1 MWNVK
6 YDVDPFAEASRSAKP
21 FFIATANID
30 ILALFISAM
39 SCSKC
44 QTYLEAFREGGRP
57 ARVALADYI
66 ARVMT
71 QQVQDSAGSFLPL
84 FIDIVHSYHGYSFF
98 KPGCSDGIASARKPA
113 GGKKPS
119 TGLVPFV
126 LERTDVWCTTNN
138 LLYVTFRVLQHQS
151 HNVSNTECQDVT
163 AEQNSKVH
171 QFLNELRHHVVSSLD
186 KLMEHV
192 SCNVLQHKMREFL
205 PMIGAICFIADGS
218 VLPRKTGASQ
228 LPMKSPPA
236 IPFQAPSS
244 MTNTEPMTRKTI
256 CIPLGLLLAYLPRNH
271 QVELTKNTQDGTV
284 TITGL
289 LIPKGNVYQRLMISL
304 RLTLV
309 TFF

>member
-1 MWNVK
+1 MWNVN

-21 FFIATANID
+21 LFIATANID
-30 ILALFISAM
+30 ILTLFTSSM
-39 SCSKC
+39 SSF
-44 QTYLEAFREGGRP
+44 EAFREGGRP
-57 ARVALADYI
+57 ARVALADYV

-71 QQVQDSAGSFLPL
+71 QQVHDSVGTYLPV
-84 FIDIVHSYHGYSFF
+84 FIDVVHSYHGYPVL
-98 KPGCSDGIASARKPA
+98 KPGCSDGMESARKAA

-126 LERTDVWCTTNN
+126 FERTDVWCTTNN
-138 LLYVTFRVLQHQS
+138 LLYVTFRVQHHQS
-151 HNVSNTECQDVT
+151 HNDNTTEWHDVT
-163 AEQNSKVH
+163 DEQNSKVH
-171 QFLNELRHHVVSSLD
+171 QFLSELRHHVVSSLD

-218 VLPRKTGASQ
+218 ILPRKTGASQ

-244 MTNTEPMTRKTI
+244 VTNTEPMTRKTI
-256 CIPLGLLLAYLPRNH
+256 CISLGLLLSYLPRNH
-271 QVELTKNTQDGTV
+271 QVELMKNTQDGTV

-289 LIPKGNVYQRLMISL
+289 LIPKGTVYQRLMISL
-304 RLTLV
+304 RLALV
-309 TFF
+309 ALFTQYF